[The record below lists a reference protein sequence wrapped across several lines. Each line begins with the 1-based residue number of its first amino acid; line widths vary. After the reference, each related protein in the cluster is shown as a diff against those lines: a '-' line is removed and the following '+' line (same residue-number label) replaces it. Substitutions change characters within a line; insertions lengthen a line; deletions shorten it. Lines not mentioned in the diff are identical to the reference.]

1 MRKLIFP
8 LLALTIMG
16 CQELQ
21 TKFEIKY
28 PKLTDGDYIQWH
40 GDNPLAN
47 ELALIGLDYF
57 MNIEFE
63 KAYAFFEE
71 ALRYDSTMFAPHV
84 CLAEMALNGSEKQK
98 FHIAEAKKNV
108 ADNNETSKLFVSL
121 LDNEPDGKFLGYFDS
136 SKALNMWKKMH
147 EMEPKGR
154 FIQLFYAFN
163 LKDTEK
169 SIEVINNFIEMAKK
183 QGFTYGFFN
192 NLLGYRYL
200 SLGEKEKSKLVFES
214 YINAY
219 PKGNNPYDSM
229 GDFYLRTGDT
239 LMAKKSYKKAIEI
252 YPFANAT
259 KTKLKSLRGGTVN

>member
-1 MRKLIFP
+1 MKNILFP
-8 LLALTIMG
+8 LLVLLIG
-16 CQELQ
+16 CEDSQKKL
-21 TKFEIKY
+21 EIKY
-28 PKLTDGDYIQWH
+28 PKLTDGNYIEWH

-47 ELALIGLDYF
+47 ELALVGVHYF

-63 KAYAFFEE
+63 KAYPFFEE

-154 FIQLFYAFN
+154 FIQLFYALN
-163 LKDTEK
+163 LEDTEK
-169 SIEVINNFIEMAKK
+169 SIDVTNSFIEIAKK
-183 QGFTYGFFN
+183 QGFRHGFFN

-200 SLGEKEKSKLVFES
+200 SLGNKEKSKLAFEN

-229 GDFYLRTGDT
+229 ADFYLKTGDT
-239 LMAKKSYKKAIEI
+239 LIAKKLLKKAIET
-252 YPFANAT
+252 YPFAQASKN
-259 KTKLKSLRGGTVN
+259 KLKSLQ